1 MTELIVTAALDP
13 SLGVGQGADYKAMVT
28 VGLNWKTM
36 TIYVLDA
43 WIRRA
48 SLDQMIAAAY
58 HRHEQYGWRL
68 FGVET
73 NLFQRLLIREF
84 RRAEQERK
92 QFLPLREV
100 ENRLAKETRI
110 SGLSPLVERGLLRF
124 RRGHSDQ
131 DLLVE
136 QLLYFPSKSV
146 HDDGPDALE
155 MAVRLLHEIS
165 LPGAQAYESLGK
177 RRWGEARGGF

>member
-1 MTELIVTAALDP
+1 MRELIVTAAFDP
-13 SLGVGQGADYKAMVT
+13 SLGVGQNADYKALIT
-28 VGLNWKTM
+28 VGLDWRSM
-36 TIYVLDA
+36 VIYVLDA
-43 WIRRA
+43 WIRRD
-48 SLDQMIAAAY
+48 SLDQAIAAAY
-58 HRHEQYGWRL
+58 NRHGQFGWRL

-73 NLFQRLLIREF
+73 NMFQKLLIREF

-92 QFLPLREV
+92 QFLPLKEI

-124 RRGHSDQ
+124 RRGQSDQ

-155 MAVRLLHEIS
+155 MAVRLLNEVS
-165 LPGAQAYESLGK
+165 LPGQAAYEGLGK
-177 RRWGEARGGF
+177 RRFGAERAAY